1 MVVFERKSA
10 LEIRLESN
18 RAAPN
23 VPGSVWILGAQE
35 ILNATAMRQVG
46 GAQEAGLAQGVQGKS
61 GGMRVAAEI
70 RVACPSA
77 IAPLLGEQRICH
89 FPDCIFPDACRRKS
103 KQLEGMLIRAAGR
116 CFFVARR
123 KRVSRAPGIRL
134 LGPGCRSAREPA
146 PLPQSTRGCLRPWG
160 RGLRRRIAASARRYI
175 VLTPS

>member
-1 MVVFERKSA
+1 LIVFERKAA

-35 ILNATAMRQVG
+35 ILNSTAMRQVG
-46 GAQEAGLAQGVQGKS
+46 GAQEPGLAQGVQGKS

-89 FPDCIFPDACRRKS
+89 FPDCIFPDACHRKS

-116 CFFVARR
+116 CF
-123 KRVSRAPGIRL
+123 L
-134 LGPGCRSAREPA
+134 
-146 PLPQSTRGCLRPWG
+146 
-160 RGLRRRIAASARRYI
+160 
-175 VLTPS
+175 